1 MSMRFLRLALALC
14 PFVWTSLAFAD
25 PPPVIFPTAP
35 IVNQVA
41 APQVAQPQQPMAQ
54 APVMQAPAQVRAP
67 AMPMAQAPQAPAQ
80 PYVAQPQQPM
90 QVAAPMAPQAPM
102 TMQPAA
108 AMQGNP
114 QGMVAPQ
121 GAVGEPQ
128 RPWLAPPTP
137 AAPLAG
143 ADPGPSPWR
152 MFSVLFFIALIG
164 GAALYVKQ
172 VKGGGAMAAL
182 LGKPSG
188 SGLRV
193 VDSTRVGPRAQ
204 LVVAEFNGRR
214 FLIGVNDSSIRR
226 LAYLGR
232 AEGAR
237 ERSGVDLRAS
247 NASSSDEAPIDV
259 PAPQGGFT
267 EAMRRALSQ
276 SASQPVQPVA
286 VAQHGYPVATTPSA
300 PSVNAADL
308 LASETRDVVDFGA
321 GARMNRVLA
330 TREPTT
336 SPRPADAYT
345 RTPGPAN
352 VEEQV
357 AGLTRRRIPRRG

>member
-67 AMPMAQAPQAPAQ
+67 AQPMAQAPQAPAQ

-137 AAPLAG
+137 AAPVAG

-152 MFSVLFFIALIG
+152 VFSVLFFIALIG
-164 GAALYVKQ
+164 GMIVGLFGNISGTSLSPLAL
-172 VKGGGAMAAL
+172 AFL
-182 LGKPSG
+182 
-188 SGLRV
+188 
-193 VDSTRVGPRAQ
+193 VG
-204 LVVAEFNGRR
+204 
-214 FLIGVNDSSIRR
+214 
-226 LAYLGR
+226 Y
-232 AEGAR
+232 
-237 ERSGVDLRAS
+237 
-247 NASSSDEAPIDV
+247 
-259 PAPQGGFT
+259 
-267 EAMRRALSQ
+267 
-276 SASQPVQPVA
+276 
-286 VAQHGYPVATTPSA
+286 
-300 PSVNAADL
+300 AADVFFSFLEGL
-308 LASETRDVVDFGA
+308 LQNFRKPKAA
-321 GARMNRVLA
+321 
-330 TREPTT
+330 
-336 SPRPADAYT
+336 
-345 RTPGPAN
+345 
-352 VEEQV
+352 
-357 AGLTRRRIPRRG
+357 